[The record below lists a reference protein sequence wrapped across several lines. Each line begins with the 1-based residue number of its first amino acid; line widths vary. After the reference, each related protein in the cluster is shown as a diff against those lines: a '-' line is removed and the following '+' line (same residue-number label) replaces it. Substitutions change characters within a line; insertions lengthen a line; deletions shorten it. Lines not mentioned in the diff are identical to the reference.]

1 MNTGTRNPRKRSLT
15 PVGDKEYHKAK
26 RASSRS
32 AAKQMVPPPVLTRNR
47 RTSLPG
53 GSGFE
58 NSMDQEQNGHFEV
71 VSSREP
77 TNSKSSQSETL
88 NTTTM
93 DRNTGS
99 SSTKPETGAG
109 NTQKDTGAGTPIT
122 LETLKMLM
130 SQMLDQQS
138 AQITKT
144 ITDKVSQSEQTMSK
158 KINDMDKKFEEEM
171 DNLKDHCDAKIETA
185 VREAEE
191 RLRATLP
198 QTQAEQQTSAP
209 IVAGTTKPVTVDT
222 ISANVTREMAERKK
236 REKNLIAHGIDEA
249 GPDVK
254 GEAREDH
261 DVDMFKGLLEA
272 MDTGV
277 EITELK
283 KVRRIGRYFPDQT
296 APRPMLI
303 EFQNVEQRDKVQAKA
318 RGLYRRTDDFKNYR
332 LGPDLTEQQRR
343 DDREARDQ
351 CEKAN
356 AERSQD
362 EKKAFE
368 WKPLGPK
375 GFKKAQK
382 VQIGLDSEGGGPQET
397 QGGNQR
403 VDWRERARKRYGPD

>member
-1 MNTGTRNPRKRSLT
+1 MNIGTRNPRKRSLT
-15 PVGDKEYHKAK
+15 PVGDKEDHKAK

-58 NSMDQEQNGHFEV
+58 TSMDQEQNGHFEV

-77 TNSKSSQSETL
+77 TSSKSSQSETL

-93 DRNTGS
+93 HRNTGG

-158 KINDMDKKFEEEM
+158 KINDVDKKFEEEM
-171 DNLKDHCDAKIETA
+171 NNLKDHCDAKIETA

-198 QTQAEQQTSAP
+198 QTGAEQQTSAP
-209 IVAGTTKPVTVDT
+209 IVAGTT
-222 ISANVTREMAERKK
+222 
-236 REKNLIAHGIDEA
+236 
-249 GPDVK
+249 
-254 GEAREDH
+254 
-261 DVDMFKGLLEA
+261 
-272 MDTGV
+272 
-277 EITELK
+277 
-283 KVRRIGRYFPDQT
+283 
-296 APRPMLI
+296 
-303 EFQNVEQRDKVQAKA
+303 
-318 RGLYRRTDDFKNYR
+318 
-332 LGPDLTEQQRR
+332 
-343 DDREARDQ
+343 
-351 CEKAN
+351 
-356 AERSQD
+356 
-362 EKKAFE
+362 
-368 WKPLGPK
+368 
-375 GFKKAQK
+375 
-382 VQIGLDSEGGGPQET
+382 
-397 QGGNQR
+397 
-403 VDWRERARKRYGPD
+403 